1 MRLTS
6 PLTALAALVVTGLG
20 VAVTTTATATA
31 SPSKQTAAHSTVT
44 TGGSMLWVE
53 KYPGHATQ
61 GQGAEGTAVV
71 ASPDGSAV
79 FATGSTDK
87 AGVTLGV
94 TEAYN
99 ATTGAGIWR
108 STFRGRGRNAFY
120 AIATSPDGSKVFVTG
135 GQTAGLDGSN
145 YATVAYNAAT
155 GVQLWAD
162 KVGGIGPARAVA
174 VSPDGSIVYVSG
186 SAGLAAYNA
195 STGATLWG
203 DAGGTS
209 LALSP
214 DGSTLYVTGDGT
226 ITTGGT
232 SYTTYLT
239 RAYNAVSGTAL
250 WTAQYKIP
258 RGNCQVYSVQVSPDG
273 STVFITGYAAEAS
286 GTTTYRTVAYNAAT
300 GAQLWVRSFLNAKGP
315 SWALSL
321 AVSPDGSKV
330 FVTGG
335 TNVGSGGSYGTVAY
349 SATTGATLW
358 VARYGTRVISGTIAG
373 DIAVSPDGSQVFVTG
388 GTGGKAAGV
397 SAYGTVAY
405 NADTGVQSWA
415 ARYGPGP
422 GDGALSVAVSPDGS
436 KVFVTGG
443 TDGGGQEA
451 TVAYGS

>member
-6 PLTALAALVVTGLG
+6 RLTALAAMVVTGLG

-31 SPSKQTAAHSTVT
+31 SPSKQTTVRSTTT
-44 TGGSMLWVE
+44 TGGSMLWIE

-61 GQGAEGTAVV
+61 GEGAEGTAVV

-79 FATGSTDK
+79 FVTGSTDK
-87 AGVTLGV
+87 AGVGLGV

-108 STFRGRGRNAFY
+108 STFRDRGRNAFY

-135 GQTAGLDGSN
+135 GQTGGLNGSN

-162 KVGGIGPARAVA
+162 KAGPGGPARTVA

-195 STGATLWG
+195 STGAPLWG

-232 SYTTYLT
+232 SYYTYLT

-258 RGNCQVYSVQVSPDG
+258 RGNCNVYSLKVSPDG

-286 GTTTYRTVAYNAAT
+286 GTTTYRTVAYDAAT
-300 GAQLWVRSFLNAKGP
+300 GAQLWVRSFLNGKGP

-321 AVSPDGSKV
+321 AVSPDSSKV

-335 TNVGSGGSYGTVAY
+335 TNIASGGGYGTVAY
-349 SATTGATLW
+349 NATTGAALW
-358 VARYGTRVISGTIAG
+358 VARYGTNPNGATGA

-388 GTGGKAAGV
+388 ASGGKAASV

-443 TDGGGQEA
+443 TNGGGQET

>member
-1 MRLTS
+1 M
-6 PLTALAALVVTGLG
+6 
-20 VAVTTTATATA
+20 
-31 SPSKQTAAHSTVT
+31 
-44 TGGSMLWVE
+44 
-53 KYPGHATQ
+53 
-61 GQGAEGTAVV
+61 
-71 ASPDGSAV
+71 
-79 FATGSTDK
+79 
-87 AGVTLGV
+87 
-94 TEAYN
+94 
-99 ATTGAGIWR
+99 
-108 STFRGRGRNAFY
+108 
-120 AIATSPDGSKVFVTG
+120 KV
-135 GQTAGLDGSN
+135 
-145 YATVAYNAAT
+145 
-155 GVQLWAD
+155 GVQCDPVPWTQSSTTSA
-162 KVGGIGPARAVA
+162 KVPWSPAAS
-174 VSPDGSIVYVSG
+174 SPFTLSSVCC
-186 SAGLAAYNA
+186 A
-195 STGATLWG
+195 S
-203 DAGGTS
+203 
-209 LALSP
+209 
-214 DGSTLYVTGDGT
+214 
-226 ITTGGT
+226 
-232 SYTTYLT
+232 
-239 RAYNAVSGTAL
+239 
-250 WTAQYKIP
+250 
-258 RGNCQVYSVQVSPDG
+258 CQVYSVQVSPDG

-358 VARYGTRVISGTIAG
+358 VARYGTRVISGTVAG

-388 GTGGKAAGV
+388 ASGGKAAGV

-443 TDGGGQEA
+443 TNGGGQET